1 MADKDRF
8 SPPLVGG
15 ASLLVIF
22 AVLTL
27 TVFALLSLS
36 AAQADHRLGSAA
48 SQSVCSYYRADCQ
61 AEAILAQLRRGQLPQ
76 GVIREGDRFS
86 YACPISDAQELRVAV
101 EIQGSDYTILR
112 WQAVSTVQWEA
123 DNSLTVWDG
132 G

>member
-15 ASLLVIF
+15 TSLLVIF

-27 TVFALLSLS
+27 TVFTLLSLS
-36 AAQADHRLGSAA
+36 TAQADHRLGSASA
-48 SQSVCSYYRADCQ
+48 QAVYGYYQADCQ
-61 AEAILAQLRRGQLPQ
+61 AEAILARLRQGQLPQ
-76 GVIREGDRFS
+76 GVVREGDRFS
-86 YACPISDAQELRVAV
+86 YACPISHTQELQV
-101 EIQGSDYTILR
+101 EVEVRGSDYTILR

-123 DNSLTVWDG
+123 DNSITVWDG